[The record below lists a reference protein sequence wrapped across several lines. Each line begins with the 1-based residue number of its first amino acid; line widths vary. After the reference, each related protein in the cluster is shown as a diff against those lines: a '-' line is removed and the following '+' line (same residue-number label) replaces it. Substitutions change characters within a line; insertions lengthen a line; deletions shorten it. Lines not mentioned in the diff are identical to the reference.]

1 MKQFKSI
8 VFLALLSFVTIL
20 QSCKKEAEPRPLAD
34 INLLAG
40 KWANVNNTNE
50 FVFDPSTRAGTYTR
64 VAPNANG
71 FKAGDVAL
79 KNVEAIDEKTFR
91 GEMLYRGTDG
101 FFLYVDITFI
111 LKDDKVSYAA
121 HLGSLG
127 SINVSGQKG
136 EFKRVN

>member
-1 MKQFKSI
+1 MKKTKT
-8 VFLALLSFVTIL
+8 LALLLVLTAAAL
-20 QSCKKEAEPRPLAD
+20 QSCKKETEPRPLAD

-40 KWANVNNTNE
+40 TWINVSNTNE
-50 FVFDPSTRAGTYTR
+50 FVFDPSTRSGTYTR

-71 FKAGDVAL
+71 FKAGDITL

-111 LKDDKVSYAA
+111 LQDDKISYAA

-127 SINVSGQKG
+127 SINVSGQNG